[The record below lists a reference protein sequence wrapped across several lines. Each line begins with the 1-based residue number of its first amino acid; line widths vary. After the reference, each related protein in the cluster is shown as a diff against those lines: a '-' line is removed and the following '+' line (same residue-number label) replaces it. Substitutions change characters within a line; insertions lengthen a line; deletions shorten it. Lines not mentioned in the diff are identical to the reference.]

1 MEQLLKSQIE
11 IPLYLIALFLWGWET
26 QDSVCSRELG
36 GEVLSLPS
44 SGSGLAGTRAGCKA
58 TGCSRWMCSIHPR
71 KPPLW
76 LRAILVSLASPWQ
89 TQEPACGF
97 PSRTLVIGGAGSLL
111 LDWYGW
117 ESVFYFSGLL
127 TLLWVYCTCKYLL
140 TEKGKFDLIPWAAG
154 LGVSKGL
161 PGFTQCILFGYLV

>member
-1 MEQLLKSQIE
+1 
-11 IPLYLIALFLWGWET
+11 
-26 QDSVCSRELG
+26 
-36 GEVLSLPS
+36 
-44 SGSGLAGTRAGCKA
+44 
-58 TGCSRWMCSIHPR
+58 MCSIHPR

-76 LRAILVSLASPWQ
+76 LCAISVSLASPWQ
-89 TQEPACGF
+89 TREPAFGF

-140 TEKGKFDLIPWAAG
+140 TEKGKFNLIPWAAG
-154 LGVSKGL
+154 LGVSKGSS
-161 PGFTQCILFGYLV
+161 GFTR